1 MVSWLLLGWWCQ
13 AAPAAQVI
21 EAKLLRQQ
29 QVTRLVLAADA
40 PLEFQVELADPQTVL
55 VRLPGG
61 TFKVPLPDPAGDP
74 LVASLKLRRAEG
86 GATVVVRT
94 RRPGVTVLPLYEAT
108 SHRLTLELGGAP
120 SLEVKLP
127 PEKKLQPTAQPTAK
141 PKPKAQPKAQPKPKA
156 PPKPAPAAPKPAPVG
171 PPPLVTGV
179 RLGTHPDY
187 TRLVLDGDAPLE
199 ARLET
204 PAPRRLRLVLRRG
217 RLAPGGRVA
226 GPDQRVLDL
235 KVLSRAPLVLELAL
249 ARALKRHRLF
259 GLQGGRKVVLD
270 LWLYAPGQEPPAPRP
285 KPQPVPRA
293 QEKPPAAPKP
303 PPAPAAARP
312 PAPPAPATA
321 ENEPA
326 PAQAKTTPPP
336 AQKPAPPAPGRPP
349 APEITF
355 AAPAQV
361 AQGQAMARGKMPPLP
376 PPPPLAH
383 PRGPLARGG
392 SAAVSTAAVATKAAA
407 ATAAAPAGP
416 RQVEPQVSLARTVSG
431 DPRLA
436 VGAMPPPPP
445 AGPATREVIAKL
457 RQARQKAAA
466 PAAAPAVPPVAPAK
480 PGEAPAAG
488 AQPQLPA
495 VRPPQAARLG
505 PKAREDQAARDLFD
519 QAKEALD
526 TRHYQEAV
534 RLFDQFLKRFPKH
547 ELAAE
552 ATFRL
557 ADAFLNLHE
566 RNIFPVYSE
575 VMENFQKAIDL
586 YPDSDQVP
594 WALLQMG
601 RAAMLAG
608 EPFKA
613 VGYFELVAEDY
624 PKSEYVPLALVNRA
638 RAFLAEGKYQRA
650 LDEFRLVA
658 EKYPKSRYRKD
669 ADWGQAQALFAMGRY
684 TQASLLLKD
693 MDKRDPKLRIQEPEL
708 LYYIGEAEF
717 QLKNYYE
724 ARRYFL
730 WALNIKPDLP
740 DADIILARVGDT
752 YQFEGAYKAAREVYR
767 QVIEL
772 FPGKDGAL
780 VAQLRLAESPQKDEQ
795 HPWDIFQV
803 KATTDAFKAYQE
815 IARKYPERPVAQ
827 LAQLKLGVYY
837 YKKKDYR
844 QAIRTLKDLL
854 QTHPRTSFR
863 AEAVYTLNLA
873 VEGLLAD
880 LRKQE
885 KPLELMSSY
894 LKYRDLLT
902 RPNSNQMLRLLA
914 WAYDQTGLNKRAANL
929 YRILLERGINDATL
943 NLGLAKNLMATG
955 DYAGVVDALDAAALG
970 GLRGE
975 NLARALSLKGRALT
989 ALGRWQKAVKVLQ
1002 KALKL
1007 APTSPRAADD
1017 NLALGRCLSRLER
1030 YLPAL
1035 QALDRAMEILAGRG
1049 DAASRVK
1056 LFLAGMEAGFIAKKT
1071 GQLPKAL
1078 EYFRRAL
1085 KSATSQRERAQALY
1099 EIATNLREQGRFKQ
1113 MAREFS
1119 RLVKM
1124 QVNPWSQMAARRLQD
1139 LKLAPSLAQVGE

>member
-1 MVSWLLLGWWCQ
+1 MAALAVLWLLLGWWCQ
-13 AAPAAQVI
+13 TAPAAQVI
-21 EAKLLRQQ
+21 DAKLLRQQ
-29 QVTRLVLAADA
+29 RVTRLVLAADG

-55 VRLPGG
+55 VRLPG
-61 TFKVPLPDPAGDP
+61 TALKAPLPDPADDP
-74 LVASLKLRRAEG
+74 LVASLNLRQDQG

-120 SLEVKLP
+120 TVEVKLP
-127 PEKKLQPTAQPTAK
+127 PEKKPQPTAQPTAK
-141 PKPKAQPKAQPKPKA
+141 PKPKAQPKPKA
-156 PPKPAPAAPKPAPVG
+156 STPVAKPAPAAPAG

-199 ARLET
+199 ARLKT
-204 PAPRRLRLVLRRG
+204 PAPRLLRLRLRRA
-217 RLAPGGRVA
+217 RLAPGGRIA
-226 GPDQRVLDL
+226 GPDQRVLGIALRD
-235 KVLSRAPLVLELAL
+235 KAPLTLEIRL

-270 LWLYAPGQEPPAPRP
+270 LWLYAPGQEPPAPKP
-285 KPQPVPRA
+285 KPQAAPQA

-303 PPAPAAARP
+303 AAAAQPSAPPAPAA
-312 PAPPAPATA
+312 A

-336 AQKPAPPAPGRPP
+336 AQKPAPPAPSQPP
-349 APEITF
+349 APEVAF
-355 AAPAQV
+355 SVPAQV

-383 PRGPLARGG
+383 PRGPLPRSGAGQ
-392 SAAVSTAAVATKAAA
+392 AAVSTAAVATTA
-407 ATAAAPAGP
+407 ATAAPASP
-416 RQVEPQVSLARTVSG
+416 REVEPQVSLARVVKG

-445 AGPATREVIAKL
+445 AGPRTQEVIAKL
-457 RQARQKAAA
+457 RQARQKPAATAA
-466 PAAAPAVPPVAPAK
+466 PPGAAT
-480 PGEAPAAG
+480 PGV
-488 AQPQLPA
+488 QPQLPP
-495 VRPPQAARLG
+495 VRPPQAAQLG
-505 PKAREDQAARDLFD
+505 PKAREDQAARNLFD

-624 PKSEYVPLALVNRA
+624 PKSEYVPLALVSRA

-650 LDEFRLVA
+650 LDEFRQVA

-780 VAQLRLAESPQKDEQ
+780 VAQLRLAESPQKDQQ

-844 QAIRTLKDLL
+844 QAIRTLKELL
-854 QTHPRTSFR
+854 QTHPRTTFR
-863 AEAVYTLNLA
+863 TEVSYTLNLA
-873 VEGLLAD
+873 VGGLLGE

-885 KPLELMSSY
+885 KPLELMSTY

-902 RPNSNQMLRLLA
+902 RPNSNQMLRMLA
-914 WAYDQTGLNKRAANL
+914 WAYDKTGLNRRAANL
-929 YRILLERGINDATL
+929 YRILLERGLNDATL
-943 NLGLAKNLMATG
+943 NLGLAKNLMAAK
-955 DYAGVVDALDAAALG
+955 DYAGVVDALDEAALG

-975 NLARALSLKGRALT
+975 DLARALSLKGRAL
-989 ALGRWQKAVKVLQ
+989 ASLGRCQKAVAVLQ

-1035 QALDRAMEILAGRG
+1035 EALDRAMEIFAGRA
-1049 DAASRVK
+1049 DAVSRVK
-1056 LFLAGMEAGFIAKKT
+1056 LFLASMEAGFIAKKT

-1085 KSATSQRERAQALY
+1085 KSATSQRDQAQALY
-1099 EIATNLREQGRFKQ
+1099 QIADNLREQGRIKQ
-1113 MAREFS
+1113 MAQEFT

-1124 QVNPWSQMAARRLQD
+1124 RVNPWSQMAARRLQG